1 LNQLPAPDDQMRVAG
16 LPGRVFP
23 AVGNHEVWDDSD
35 VEGLLSAFPYLKRK

>member
-1 LNQLPAPDDQMRVAG
+1 VRAAG

-35 VEGLLSAFPYLKRK
+35 VEGLTRYRTCEV